1 MTSDTFQ
8 GPQIA
13 PPTIQTDAADSLSAT
28 AKAKACKALTA
39 RGLPCTMPPIF
50 GTDLCMAHTPGAASM
65 AGRKGGRPRKPKPE
79 PRRPSTRVA
88 PDSPVRNLP
97 DVKIATAED
106 AAALLVETMNQLRR
120 GEIDVQ
126 VGNALL
132 RMIQTASKVV
142 VQVDLERRLA
152 AIEGRE
158 APK

>member
-1 MTSDTFQ
+1 
-8 GPQIA
+8 
-13 PPTIQTDAADSLSAT
+13 
-28 AKAKACKALTA
+28 
-39 RGLPCTMPPIF
+39 
-50 GTDLCMAHTPGAASM
+50 
-65 AGRKGGRPRKPKPE
+65 
-79 PRRPSTRVA
+79 
-88 PDSPVRNLP
+88 VRNLP